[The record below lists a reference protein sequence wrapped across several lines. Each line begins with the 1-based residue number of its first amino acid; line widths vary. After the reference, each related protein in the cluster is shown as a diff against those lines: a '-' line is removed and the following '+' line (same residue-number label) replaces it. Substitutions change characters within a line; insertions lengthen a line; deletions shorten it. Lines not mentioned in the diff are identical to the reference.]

1 MQYFSLKTRW
11 LQQWGDNLIQIDC
24 KNGKGYLE
32 HRGNRQE
39 LVFRRFC
46 IWSEGRMYVEADAEE
61 FYFAVTP
68 LQNIAAGI
76 SAGCASIS
84 RARRIRSSPRA
95 RWSRP
100 ITPLRKPRGP
110 ALPRPGL
117 LFKKARPLIFTRR
130 RRFSGFMSGA
140 APCGTASF
148 CILTTTI

>member
-76 SAGCASIS
+76 SAGGEELYCGPGARCIS
-84 RARRIRSSPRA
+84 
-95 RWSRP
+95 
-100 ITPLRKPRGP
+100 PLV
-110 ALPRPGL
+110 ALMETSALDL
-117 LFKKARPLIFTRR
+117 LF
-130 RRFSGFMSGA
+130 
-140 APCGTASF
+140 
-148 CILTTTI
+148 